1 MGEVFCYNISINLLF
16 KVFAMKKIFSIFL
29 ALILICTLFS
39 SCKKEETDM
48 QVYYPVTE
56 DFVSIDPQ
64 IASDASSKMIAY
76 NCFEGLVR
84 VDAEGK
90 IVPAGADSW
99 TVSPDDL
106 VYTFSLRRDAKWYL
120 TNTSKEEMS
129 DTDAEKSR
137 IPADFDERVTA
148 KDYVFGLKR
157 AVDPATNAAD
167 GKYLASI
174 ANAAEILAGKK
185 QVSELGVEAVDDYTL
200 KITLSQP
207 DPNLLYYLTRLA
219 AMPCNEQ
226 FFNACRGRYGL
237 AMEYMLCNGAYI
249 VYRWSEGAVIR
260 LEKNPLY
267 SGADKALND
276 RVWVYYVEDA
286 SSVAGKIEA
295 GNYDAGYVAANEVS
309 MFSEKKGFSLTARND
324 VLWGYWFNGNT
335 TDFSVTDLRVAF
347 ASAVDKEFLTPP
359 DYIAGKTDRILL
371 SSLAPYFDYTPH
383 PIAYDEKK
391 AAEYFTSATVKNENI
406 LENLTVTVLTTED
419 FAEGVTK
426 QIQLWQRVF
435 GIDVKIDV
443 QPRDKA
449 VSRLYAGNY
458 QIAFLPM
465 TVTATNTAEYFRT
478 FMSLSDY
485 NVSGYRNSNYDEL
498 INSLSGKMS
507 DEQKIDV
514 FKSCEQSLISH
525 GVVIPAFTEAS
536 YFVTGK
542 GVSGIYS
549 FSESEVYFRN
559 CILE

>member
-1 MGEVFCYNISINLLF
+1 
-16 KVFAMKKIFSIFL
+16 
-29 ALILICTLFS
+29 
-39 SCKKEETDM
+39 
-48 QVYYPVTE
+48 
-56 DFVSIDPQ
+56 VSIDPQ

-249 VYRWSEGAVIR
+249 VYRWSPGSLIR
-260 LEKNPLY
+260 LEKNSLY
-267 SGADKALND
+267 TGDAKAKND
-276 RVWVYYVEDA
+276 RVWVYYVEDETTVA
-286 SSVAGKIEA
+286 SKIES
-295 GNYDAGYVAANEVS
+295 GTYDAGYVSSYEAAL
-309 MFSEKKGFSLTARND
+309 FKEKDGFSMTARND
-324 VLWGYWFNGNT
+324 VLWGYWFNGNSK
-335 TDFSVTDLRVAF
+335 DFAIADLRIAF
-347 ASAVDKEFLTPP
+347 ASAVDKSFLTAPE
-359 DYIAGKTDRILL
+359 YVESKTDR
-371 SSLAPYFDYTPH
+371 
-383 PIAYDEKK
+383 
-391 AAEYFTSATVKNENI
+391 
-406 LENLTVTVLTTED
+406 VL
-419 FAEGVTK
+419 
-426 QIQLWQRVF
+426 QLQN
-435 GIDVKIDV
+435 
-443 QPRDKA
+443 P
-449 VSRLYAGNY
+449 LNY
-458 QIAFLPM
+458 
-465 TVTATNTAEYFRT
+465 R
-478 FMSLSDY
+478 
-485 NVSGYRNSNYDEL
+485 
-498 INSLSGKMS
+498 
-507 DEQKIDV
+507 
-514 FKSCEQSLISH
+514 
-525 GVVIPAFTEAS
+525 
-536 YFVTGK
+536 
-542 GVSGIYS
+542 
-549 FSESEVYFRN
+549 
-559 CILE
+559 

>member
-1 MGEVFCYNISINLLF
+1 
-16 KVFAMKKIFSIFL
+16 
-29 ALILICTLFS
+29 
-39 SCKKEETDM
+39 M
-48 QVYYPVTE
+48 QLYYPVTE

-64 IASDASSKMIAY
+64 IAADASSKMIAY

-84 VDAEGK
+84 VDENGR
-90 IVPAGADSW
+90 IVPAGADTWS
-99 TVSPDDL
+99 VSSDDL

-120 TNTSKEEMS
+120 TNTSKEELS

-174 ANAAEILAGKK
+174 KNAALILAGKK
-185 QVSELGVEAVDDYTL
+185 QVSELAVEAVDDYTL
-200 KITLSQP
+200 RITLEQP
-207 DPNLLYYLTRLA
+207 DPNFLYYLTRLA

-237 AMEYMLCNGAYI
+237 AMEYMLCNGVYI
-249 VYRWSEGAVIR
+249 VYRWSDGSVIR

-267 SGADKALND
+267 TGESKALND

-295 GNYDAGYVAANEVS
+295 GTYDAGYVSAYDSV
-309 MFSEKKGFSLTARND
+309 MFTENKGFALSARND

-335 TDFSVTDLRVAF
+335 ADFAVTDLRVAF
-347 ASAVDKEFLTPP
+347 ASAVDMSLLTPP
-359 DYIAGKTDRILL
+359 DYIESKTDRVLL
-371 SSLAPYFDYTPH
+371 SSLAPHYEYTPH
-383 PIAYDEKK
+383 PVAYDEKK
-391 AAEYFTSATVKNENI
+391 AAEYFSGATVNNENI
-406 LENLTVTVLTTED
+406 LTESTVTVLTTED
-419 FAEGVTK
+419 FAQGVTK

-435 GIDVKIDV
+435 GLDIKIDV
-443 QPRDKA
+443 QSREKA
-449 VSRLYAGNY
+449 VSMLNSGNY
-458 QIAFLPM
+458 QIAFLPV

-478 FMSLSDY
+478 YMSASDY
-485 NVSGYRNSNYDEL
+485 NVSGYKNSNYDAL
-498 INSLSGKMS
+498 INSLSGQMTE
-507 DEQKIDV
+507 EQKIDV
-514 FKSCEQSLISH
+514 YKSCEQSLISH
-525 GVVIPAFTEAS
+525 AVVIPAFTEAS

-559 CILE
+559 GTLV

>member
-1 MGEVFCYNISINLLF
+1 
-16 KVFAMKKIFSIFL
+16 
-29 ALILICTLFS
+29 
-39 SCKKEETDM
+39 M
-48 QVYYPVTE
+48 QLYYPVTE

-64 IASDASSKMIAY
+64 IAADASSKMIAY

-84 VDAEGK
+84 VDENGR
-90 IVPAGADSW
+90 IVPAGADTWS
-99 TVSPDDL
+99 VSSDDL

-120 TNTSKEEMS
+120 TNTSKEELS

-174 ANAAEILAGKK
+174 KNAALILAGKK
-185 QVSELGVEAVDDYTL
+185 QVSELAVEAVDDYTL
-200 KITLSQP
+200 RITLEQP
-207 DPNLLYYLTRLA
+207 DPNFLYYLTRLA

-237 AMEYMLCNGAYI
+237 AMEYMLCNGVYI
-249 VYRWSEGAVIR
+249 VYRWSDGSVIR

-267 SGADKALND
+267 TGESKALND

-295 GNYDAGYVAANEVS
+295 GTYDAGYVSAYDSV
-309 MFSEKKGFSLTARND
+309 MFTENKGFAMYARND

-335 TDFSVTDLRVAF
+335 ADFAVTDLRVAF
-347 ASAVDKEFLTPP
+347 ASAVDMSLLTPP
-359 DYIAGKTDRILL
+359 DYIESKTDRVLL
-371 SSLAPYFDYTPH
+371 SSLAPHYEYTPH
-383 PIAYDEKK
+383 PVAYDEKK
-391 AAEYFTSATVKNENI
+391 AAEYFSGATVNNENI
-406 LENLTVTVLTTED
+406 LTESTVTVLTTED
-419 FAEGVTK
+419 FAQGVTK

-435 GIDVKIDV
+435 GLDIKIDV
-443 QPRDKA
+443 QSREKA
-449 VSRLYAGNY
+449 VSMLNSGNY
-458 QIAFLPM
+458 QIAFLPV

-478 FMSLSDY
+478 FMSASDY
-485 NVSGYRNSNYDEL
+485 NVSGYKNSNYDAL
-498 INSLSGKMS
+498 INSLSGQMTE
-507 DEQKIDV
+507 EQEIDV
-514 FKSCEQSLISH
+514 YKSCEQSLISH
-525 GVVIPAFTEAS
+525 AVVIPAFTEAS

-559 CILE
+559 GTLV